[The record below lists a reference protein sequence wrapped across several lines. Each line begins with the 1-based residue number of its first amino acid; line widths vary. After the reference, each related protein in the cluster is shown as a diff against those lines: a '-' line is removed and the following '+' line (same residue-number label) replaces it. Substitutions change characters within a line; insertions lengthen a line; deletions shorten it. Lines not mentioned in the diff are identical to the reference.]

1 VREQVQKAIARRV
14 TTTRLNNSTLGVLSV
29 LQHFSRIENAQ
40 SVTEIADALRMTR
53 NMAFRAVSFLETRN
67 YVARESSSR
76 KFHLSYGILDLCHDH
91 ALGFDIRSLCM
102 EYIARIHELTQE
114 TVSLTIPVG
123 KTCIVADGIEPR
135 VQSKFGRLRYGF
147 ALPLHG
153 GAGPRA
159 IISCFSND
167 EIERYLREI
176 GPLKQKTGR
185 VMSIKRFWTE
195 IRKIRENGYAL
206 SIPEYVDDN
215 TRHVAFAVKD
225 VAGRPHG
232 AITVTGSAGEFTAS
246 RTEQLLPQLQSLF
259 EELNKQSQLIPSS
272 AIANLA

>member
-1 VREQVQKAIARRV
+1 VQKAIVRRA
-14 TTTRLNNSTLGVLSV
+14 TITGLNNSTLAVLSV
-29 LQHFSRIENAQ
+29 LQHFSRIEDAL
-40 SVTEIADALRMTR
+40 SVTQIAQALHMTR
-53 NMAFRAVSFLETRN
+53 NMAFRAVSFLEQLN
-67 YVARESSSR
+67 YVARDSSSR
-76 KFHLSYGILDLCHDH
+76 KYHLSYGILDLCHDH

-102 EYIARIHELTQE
+102 EYITRLHELSQE
-114 TVSLTIPVG
+114 TISLTIPVG

-167 EIERYLREI
+167 EIERYLKEI

-185 VMSIKRFWTE
+185 TMSIKRFWME
-195 IRKIRENGYAL
+195 IRKVRETGYAL

-232 AITVTGSAGEFTAS
+232 AITVTGSADEFTPA
-246 RTEQLLPQLQSLF
+246 RIEELLPRLRSLF

-272 AIANLA
+272 AMANLA

>member
-1 VREQVQKAIARRV
+1 MQKTIGRRRI
-14 TTTRLNNSTLGVLSV
+14 TSGLNSSTLGVLSV
-29 LQHFSRIENAQ
+29 LQHFSRNESAL

-53 NMAFRAVSFLETRN
+53 NMAFRAVNFLETLN
-67 YVARESSSR
+67 YVAKDASSR
-76 KFHLSYGILDLCHDH
+76 KYHLSYGILDLCHDH

-102 EYIARIHELTQE
+102 EYIGRIHELTRE
-114 TVSLTIPVG
+114 TISLTIPVG
-123 KTCIVADGIEPR
+123 KTCIVVDGIELR
-135 VQSKFGRLRYGF
+135 TQSGLGRLKYGF

-167 EIERYLREI
+167 EITRYLEDI

-185 VMSIKRFWTE
+185 VMSIKRFWAE
-195 IRKIRENGYAL
+195 IGRIRETGFAL

-215 TRHVAFAVKD
+215 TRHIAFPVKD

-232 AITVTGSAGEFTAS
+232 AITVTGAASELTAS
-246 RTEQLLPQLQSLF
+246 RIEDLLPRLRSLF
-259 EELNKQSQLIPSS
+259 EELNRQSQLVPSS